1 MKNLPDY
8 HYQESKEDSDK
19 RIWSASNKQ
28 QYKEDH
34 ADDER
39 DADFDREVNNG

>member
-1 MKNLPDY
+1 MNDT
-8 HYQESKEDSDK
+8 HYTESKEDWNK
-19 RIWSASNKQ
+19 RIFIAKDRQ
-28 QYKEDH
+28 QWKEDH

>member
-1 MKNLPDY
+1 MNDNHLT
-8 HYQESKEDSDK
+8 ESKEDCEK
-19 RIWSASNKQ
+19 RIFRKRDKN

-39 DADFDREVNNG
+39 DADKDMEANK